1 MQHWDRINALR
12 KLRQRSESEIESK
25 QPEEPSEEESYKRD
39 CAQIAN
45 ESKSVACPECL
56 VGQIVSF
63 MKSGYDGCNTCEYT
77 TSIIIADDN
86 EHRFYADSSSTALN
100 RCGMAAN
107 PMLPKSSMSTMIK
120 NGGGLDRIK
129 RIHKWDTMP
138 HHERSL
144 LKIFKE
150 MDALVN
156 KSSLMGIV
164 VTDAKYYYKILHD
177 KDNHHVLTRG
187 DVRKGA
193 IAACYL
199 YACNQRGIARTD
211 VEIADIFNISI
222 KMMTKGC
229 NKFQEIMW
237 IKGHKIYF
245 DLISPLLYI
254 ERFCNVADMDQVHID
269 NGKFIAY
276 RTYKLGLLQS
286 NIPLSVSGG
295 IMLLLVVMYEYE
307 ITKAEIIKICRTS
320 DVTITNCFK
329 VLKKN
334 IRRLLPKAEVDKTKI
349 LTTLTKPKKGQK

>member
-12 KLRQRSESEIESK
+12 KLRQQSSDTGTNNIV
-25 QPEEPSEEESYKRD
+25 PEPTEEELYKRD
-39 CAQIAN
+39 CTQIAN
-45 ESKSVACPECL
+45 ESVSVSCPECL
-56 VGQIVSF
+56 DGQIVSF
-63 MKSGYDGCNTCEYT
+63 MKSGYDGCNSCEYT

-86 EHRFYADSSSTALN
+86 EHRQYADSSNKSLN
-100 RCGMAAN
+100 RCGLAAN

-120 NGGGLDRIK
+120 MGGGLDRIK
-129 RIHKWDTMP
+129 RIHQWDNMP

-150 MDALVN
+150 MDVLVR
-156 KSSLMGIV
+156 KSNLMGII

-211 VEIADIFNISI
+211 VEIAYIFNISI
-222 KMMTKGC
+222 KMMTRGC

-245 DLISPLLYI
+245 DIISPLLYI
-254 ERFCNVADMDQVHID
+254 ERFCNVANMKPCHIE

-276 RTYKLGLLQS
+276 RTYKLGLLRS

-295 IMLLLVVMYEYE
+295 IMLLLVTIYEYE

-320 DVTITNCFK
+320 DMTITKCFK
-329 VLKKN
+329 ILQKN
-334 IRRLLPKAEVDKTKI
+334 LYRLLPKTEIDKITTETKS
-349 LTTLTKPKKGQK
+349 K